1 MIEDPRPLVFALAK
15 LGLSHS
21 AIAHS
26 FGLTTSLLR
35 LYFCQEL
42 IQAATEAEIEAL
54 ASLHPA
60 RNTTAALFHLKHR
73 QPNHSS
79 PEVKYRRSSPPVLE
93 VINND
98 GEPNDGL

>member
-26 FGLTTSLLR
+26 SKPLPQT
-35 LYFCQEL
+35 
-42 IQAATEAEIEAL
+42 
-54 ASLHPA
+54 
-60 RNTTAALFHLKHR
+60 
-73 QPNHSS
+73 PNNR
-79 PEVKYRRSSPPVLE
+79 PSPPEGFYVF
-93 VINND
+93 NND

>member
-26 FGLTTSLLR
+26 FGLVTPLLR

-60 RNTTAALFHLKHR
+60 RNTTAALFHLKHH
-73 QPNHSS
+73 QPPPQEPNNRPS
-79 PEVKYRRSSPPVLE
+79 PLPGFD

-98 GEPNDGL
+98 GEPNDDF

>member
-26 FGLTTSLLR
+26 LGLTTSLLR

-54 ASLHPA
+54 AALLPA
-60 RNTTAALFHLKHR
+60 RNTTAALFHLKHH
-73 QPNHSS
+73 QP
-79 PEVKYRRSSPPVLE
+79 PPQESNNRPNPLPGFDVF
-93 VINND
+93 NND

>member
-26 FGLTTSLLR
+26 LGLTTSLLR

-60 RNTTAALFHLKHR
+60 RNTSAALFHLKHR
-73 QPNHSS
+73 QP
-79 PEVKYRRSSPPVLE
+79 PPQKPDKYWRSSPPVLE
-93 VINND
+93 IVNND

>member
-26 FGLTTSLLR
+26 FGLATPLLR
-35 LYFCQEL
+35 LYFRQEL

-60 RNTTAALFHLKHR
+60 RNTTAALFHLKHH
-73 QPNHSS
+73 QPPPQEPNNRPS
-79 PEVKYRRSSPPVLE
+79 PLPGFD

-98 GEPNDGL
+98 GEPNDDF

>member
-26 FGLTTSLLR
+26 LGLTTSLLR

-73 QPNHSS
+73 QPPPQKPNNR
-79 PEVKYRRSSPPVLE
+79 PSPPEGFSVF
-93 VINND
+93 NND
-98 GEPNDGL
+98 GEPNDDF

>member
-26 FGLTTSLLR
+26 FGLATSLLR
-35 LYFCQEL
+35 L
-42 IQAATEAEIEAL
+42 EAL
-54 ASLHPA
+54 ATLHPA

-73 QPNHSS
+73 QPPPQKPDNR
-79 PEVKYRRSSPPVLE
+79 PSPPGDLY
-93 VINND
+93 IFNND

>member
-1 MIEDPRPLVFALAK
+1 MIKDPRPLVFALAK

-73 QPNHSS
+73 QPPPQEPNNW
-79 PEVKYRRSSPPVLE
+79 PSPPEGFYVF
-93 VINND
+93 NND

>member
-26 FGLTTSLLR
+26 LGLTTSLLR

-73 QPNHSS
+73 QP
-79 PEVKYRRSSPPVLE
+79 PPQKPNNWPSVLPGFD
-93 VINND
+93 VYNND

>member
-26 FGLTTSLLR
+26 LGLTTPLLR

-60 RNTTAALFHLKHR
+60 RNTTAALFHLKHH
-73 QPNHSS
+73 QP
-79 PEVKYRRSSPPVLE
+79 PPQEPNNRPCPLPGFD

-98 GEPNDGL
+98 GEPNDDF

>member
-26 FGLTTSLLR
+26 FGLATSLLR
-35 LYFCQEL
+35 L
-42 IQAATEAEIEAL
+42 EAL

-60 RNTTAALFHLKHR
+60 RNTTAALFHLKHH
-73 QPNHSS
+73 QPPPQTPNN
-79 PEVKYRRSSPPVLE
+79 RRSPPEGFYVF
-93 VINND
+93 NND

>member
-21 AIAHS
+21 TIAHS
-26 FGLTTSLLR
+26 FGLITSLLR
-35 LYFCQEL
+35 LYFSQEL

-60 RNTTAALFHLKHR
+60 RNTTAALFHLKQHR
-73 QPNHSS
+73 PS
-79 PEVKYRRSSPPVLE
+79 PQKPDNRPSPPAGIE
-93 VINND
+93 VVNND
-98 GEPNDGL
+98 GEPNDDL

>member
-1 MIEDPRPLVFALAK
+1 MIEDSRPLIFALAK
-15 LGLSHS
+15 LGLPHS
-21 AIAHS
+21 TIAHS
-26 FGLTTSLLR
+26 FGLITSLLR

-60 RNTTAALFHLKHR
+60 RNTTAALFHLKHH
-73 QPNHSS
+73 QPPPQNPNRCSS
-79 PEVKYRRSSPPVLE
+79 LAGLN

>member
-26 FGLTTSLLR
+26 LGLTTSLLR
-35 LYFCQEL
+35 LYFRQEL

-54 ASLHPA
+54 AALHPA
-60 RNTTAALFHLKHR
+60 RNSSAALFHLKHR
-73 QPNHSS
+73 QPPPQKPDKYWRS
-79 PEVKYRRSSPPVLE
+79 PPPVLE
-93 VINND
+93 IYNND

>member
-60 RNTTAALFHLKHR
+60 RNTTAALFHLKHH
-73 QPNHSS
+73 QP
-79 PEVKYRRSSPPVLE
+79 PPQ
-93 VINND
+93 
-98 GEPNDGL
+98 

>member
-21 AIAHS
+21 AIVHS

-35 LYFCQEL
+35 L
-42 IQAATEAEIEAL
+42 EAL
-54 ASLHPA
+54 ACLHPA
-60 RNTTAALFHLKHR
+60 RNTTALFHLEHY
-73 QPNHSS
+73 QPPPQKPNN
-79 PEVKYRRSSPPVLE
+79 RRSPPE
-93 VINND
+93 GFDVINND

>member
-26 FGLTTSLLR
+26 CGLTTPILR
-35 LYFCQEL
+35 LYFRQEL
-42 IQAATEAEIEAL
+42 IQAAT
-54 ASLHPA
+54 PK
-60 RNTTAALFHLKHR
+60 TR
-73 QPNHSS
+73 QPPQHA
-79 PEVKYRRSSPPVLE
+79 EDLH
-93 VINND
+93 IFNND